1 MNNPSGPFMD
11 NTSFEN
17 FSDNTTRR
25 LKHPVITFFHLI
37 FRSLALIVYLLC
49 GWYSDSFIGS
59 FVSIILLLSLDFWTV
74 KNITGRFM
82 VGLRWWNYIDND
94 GESKWVFESRSS
106 DQDPAS
112 PQKLSSTEIYI
123 FWAGLVAAPA
133 LWILFFFTA
142 LFSFKLKWLVLVIIG
157 LSLSGSNLLGY
168 LRCRMGQTDNT
179 ATMLSGMANTY
190 LQKAMVQS
198 MVSKASGIFK
208 STPQPASASGGLTV

>member
-11 NTSFEN
+11 NANFEN

-37 FRSLALIVYLLC
+37 FRSLALIGTDCQEKGTKYFQWIISVYLLC

-133 LWILFFFTA
+133 LWVRYLLIDTEC
-142 LFSFKLKWLVLVIIG
+142 SNLKCLHRQMYMSCRFCSSSQLCSHLNSSG
-157 LSLSGSNLLGY
+157 LSWLSL
-168 LRCRMGQTDNT
+168 
-179 ATMLSGMANTY
+179 A
-190 LQKAMVQS
+190 
-198 MVSKASGIFK
+198 
-208 STPQPASASGGLTV
+208 

>member
-1 MNNPSGPFMD
+1 MD
-11 NTSFEN
+11 NSSFEN

-59 FVSIILLLSLDFWTV
+59 FVCIILLLSLDFWTV

-82 VGLRWWNYIDND
+82 VGLRWWNYIDNS
-94 GESKWVFESRSS
+94 GESQWVFESRAK
-106 DQDPAS
+106 DDTV
-112 PQKLSSTEIYI
+112 QKLSSTEIYI

-133 LWILFFFTA
+133 IWVLFFFTA

-179 ATMLSGMANTY
+179 ATMLSGVANTY
-190 LQKAMVQS
+190 LQKQMFQS
-198 MVSKASGIFK
+198 VVGQVGGLFK
-208 STPQPASASGGLTV
+208 STPQAPPAAPGGLTV

>member
-1 MNNPSGPFMD
+1 
-11 NTSFEN
+11 
-17 FSDNTTRR
+17 
-25 LKHPVITFFHLI
+25 
-37 FRSLALIVYLLC
+37 
-49 GWYSDSFIGS
+49 
-59 FVSIILLLSLDFWTV
+59 
-74 KNITGRFM
+74 M
-82 VGLRWWNYIDND
+82 VGVRWWNYIDND
-94 GESKWVFESRSS
+94 VESKWVFESRSS

-133 LWILFFFTA
+133 LWVSFLFIDIECSNLISILTNIFSQILFFFTA

-198 MVSKASGIFK
+198 MVSKASGMFK

>member
-1 MNNPSGPFMD
+1 MIIS
-11 NTSFEN
+11 
-17 FSDNTTRR
+17 
-25 LKHPVITFFHLI
+25 
-37 FRSLALIVYLLC
+37 VYLLC

-106 DQDPAS
+106 EQDPAS

-133 LWILFFFTA
+133 LWVRVLLTIGEFNKPYKA
-142 LFSFKLKWLVLVIIG
+142 LQKLKE
-157 LSLSGSNLLGY
+157 SL
-168 LRCRMGQTDNT
+168 
-179 ATMLSGMANTY
+179 TY
-190 LQKAMVQS
+190 
-198 MVSKASGIFK
+198 
-208 STPQPASASGGLTV
+208 